1 MLSSAPKA
9 ESSIALVPLICTRT
23 LGLFR
28 VSNLYFLYEISKL
41 SDEINSAPIEIS
53 NASSSFRLP
62 IIAYHHTGKLS
73 CLRPGI
79 STVFPRSI
87 ASARA
92 MRGRVACGMITSS
105 I

>member
-1 MLSSAPKA
+1 MQSPADRLEPTALILRVIVHSSLVSAGRGRLGQSVRKA
-9 ESSIALVPLICTRT
+9 WTQYR
-23 LGLFR
+23 
-28 VSNLYFLYEISKL
+28 Y
-41 SDEINSAPIEIS
+41 
-53 NASSSFRLP
+53 
-62 IIAYHHTGKLS
+62 TGKLS

-92 MRGRVACGMITSS
+92 MRGRVAWGMITSS